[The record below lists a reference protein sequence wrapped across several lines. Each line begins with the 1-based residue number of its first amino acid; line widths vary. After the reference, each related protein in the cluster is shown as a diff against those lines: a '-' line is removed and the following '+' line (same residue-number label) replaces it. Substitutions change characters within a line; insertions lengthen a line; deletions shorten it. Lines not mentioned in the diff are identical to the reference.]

1 MFVCV
6 KDKSGE
12 FGWKIQSARERK
24 DKATRLILLKY
35 VVERSTLTKF
45 MFERTSTLRKQMI
58 EGTSTHYCRI
68 HKICL
73 GQGNMR
79 F

>member
-58 EGTSTHYCRI
+58 EGQVLIIAGSIKYVLDKEI
-68 HKICL
+68 
-73 GQGNMR
+73 
-79 F
+79 